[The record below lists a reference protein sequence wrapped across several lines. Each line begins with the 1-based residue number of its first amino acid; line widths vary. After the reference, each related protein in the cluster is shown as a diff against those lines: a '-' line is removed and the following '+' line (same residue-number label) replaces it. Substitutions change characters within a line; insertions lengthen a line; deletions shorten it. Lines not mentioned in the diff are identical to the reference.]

1 MTPKGRT
8 LSRPSPRGKVAPR
21 SRKRI
26 RGHKARPGVPLSGA
40 PRAPDPPRGKQ
51 KKSTASSGGRS
62 GRNLWNKNFLVSCTF
77 PCNFSLHSRRECRDL
92 RRRGERCFLGRFHRP
107 LRRGSRRPG
116 DCRRRGPPAIPAPH
130 RRSKS
135 AENCPARGHGKRGP
149 CFSLEAAAP
158 QGRRGTKNFSG
169 GFF

>member
-1 MTPKGRT
+1 MT
-8 LSRPSPRGKVAPR
+8 RPLFWGAVFSSASQPRGTAHAHSPPHRGKVAAAGTE
-21 SRKRI
+21 I
-26 RGHKARPGVPLSGA
+26 RAAQARRRLPSQSGFPGRQKFFLSC
-40 PRAPDPPRGKQ
+40 
-51 KKSTASSGGRS
+51 
-62 GRNLWNKNFLVSCTF
+62 CTF

-130 RRSKS
+130 RRRKS

-158 QGRRGTKNFSG
+158 QGRRGAIFITG